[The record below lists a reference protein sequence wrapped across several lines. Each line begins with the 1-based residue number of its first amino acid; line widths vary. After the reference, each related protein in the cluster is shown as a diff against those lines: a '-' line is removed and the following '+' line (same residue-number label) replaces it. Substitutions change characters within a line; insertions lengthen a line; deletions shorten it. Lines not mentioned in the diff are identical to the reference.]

1 MSHCCT
7 RLFLAGFLGLSLL
20 AGCSLAPE
28 YVRPSMEVP
37 DTWVAPSSDALDVRW
52 WRRFQDDQLTAL
64 VEEALNNNRDIEQA
78 LARVDYAR
86 AQLGLARSAQFPAPM
101 LSGAGSRARGSE
113 RSYPPASAGST
124 TNTVNSLNFGVSSW
138 EIDLWGKYSSL
149 SSAALAQLLASEA
162 AHEGVWLAVAGQ
174 AAKGYFLLRS
184 YDLQEA
190 TALSTLQT
198 REEAFKIYTAR
209 YEQGLID
216 ELDLLRV
223 KTEVETARSALFRT
237 RVGRDAAE
245 SALAALTGRSPR
257 AIMTEGTIQRGR
269 ELDKMPIAPVLP
281 AGLPADLLERR
292 PDIRSA
298 EESLKAA
305 NFNIGAARAAF
316 FPAISLTGLLGYA
329 STELDTLFSSS
340 ARTWQ
345 FGGGLYLPL
354 DFWRIQSNL
363 RGTEAQQ
370 REAVA
375 VYEKTVQGA
384 FRDMR
389 DALSQ
394 QAQYANM
401 VRSLEIMVN
410 DLRKSVDL
418 AKTRYD
424 NGYSAY
430 LEVLDAQRSLFN
442 AELDLASAR
451 NNHLAGIVNV
461 CLALGGGWK

>member
-1 MSHCCT
+1 M
-7 RLFLAGFLGLSLL
+7 
-20 AGCSLAPE
+20 
-28 YVRPSMEVP
+28 
-37 DTWVAPSSDALDVRW
+37 
-52 WRRFQDDQLTAL
+52 
-64 VEEALNNNRDIEQA
+64 
-78 LARVDYAR
+78 
-86 AQLGLARSAQFPAPM
+86 
-101 LSGAGSRARGSE
+101 
-113 RSYPPASAGST
+113 
-124 TNTVNSLNFGVSSW
+124 NTL
-138 EIDLWGKYSSL
+138 K
-149 SSAALAQLLASEA
+149 
-162 AHEGVWLAVAGQ
+162 
-174 AAKGYFLLRS
+174 
-184 YDLQEA
+184 
-190 TALSTLQT
+190 T
-198 REEAFKIYTAR
+198 REEAFKIYSAR

-223 KTEVETARSALFRT
+223 KTEVETARSSLFNT

-245 SALAALTGRSPR
+245 SGLAALIGRSPR
-257 AIMTEGTIQRGR
+257 AIMTEGTITRGR
-269 ELDKMPIAPVLP
+269 ELDDMPTTPVIP

-298 EESLKAA
+298 EASLQAA

-316 FPAISLTGLLGYA
+316 FPSISLTGLLGFA
-329 STELDTLFSSS
+329 STELDTLFASS

-375 VYEKTVQGA
+375 VYERTVQNA

-389 DALSQ
+389 DALTQ
-394 QAQYANM
+394 QEQYANM
-401 VRSLEIMVN
+401 VRSLEIMVA
-410 DLRKSVDL
+410 DLRKAVDL

-442 AELDLASAR
+442 AQLDLASAHS
-451 NNHLAGIVNV
+451 NQLAGIVNV